1 MELFDILAI
10 VISLTAFFAYVNH
23 RFIGLPVTI
32 GVMVIA
38 LCVSLFLQIVDLFG
52 FHLGDEAER
61 WLSTID
67 FNTTLL
73 HGMLSYLLFAGSL
86 HVKLDDLQDQKWII
100 GLLAT
105 VGTLLSTFLVG
116 TITWWVLA
124 FLGISVPYIM
134 CLVFGS
140 LISPTDPIAVLSILK
155 NAKAP
160 KSLEVKIT
168 GESLFNDG
176 VGVVIFLVLAEI
188 AAGTQEPIPSHI
200 VGLFVQE
207 AVGGGAFGLVLGI
220 IGYRLLKS
228 IDQYQVE
235 VLITLGIVT
244 GGYALASTLHLSG
257 PIAIVVA
264 GLIIG
269 NQGREFAMSTQTRKH
284 LDGFWELIDEILNAV
299 LFVLIGLEVLVLTFT
314 QEYLFASLLLIP
326 LILLCRLFAIGVP
339 MTVMRQIREFTPN
352 AIWLMTWGGLR
363 GGISVALALSLP
375 ASTERDMIL
384 AITYAVVV
392 FSIIVQGLT
401 MEKLVKW
408 LAPHR

>member
-10 VISLTAFFAYVNH
+10 VLSLTAGFAYVNH

-38 LCVSLFLQIVDLFG
+38 LCVSLLLQIVDLFG
-52 FHLGDEAER
+52 FHLGNEAER

-67 FNTTLL
+67 FNATLL

-116 TITWWVLA
+116 TITWWLLA
-124 FLGISVPYIM
+124 LLGISLPYIM

-140 LISPTDPIAVLSILK
+140 LISPTDPIAVLGILK

-188 AAGTQEPIPSHI
+188 AAGIHEPTPIHI
-200 VGLFVQE
+200 AGMFVQE
-207 AVGGGAFGLVLGI
+207 ALGGAVFGLVLGM
-220 IGYRLLKS
+220 IGYELLKS

-235 VLITLGIVT
+235 VLITLGLVT

-269 NQGREFAMSTQTRKH
+269 NQGRKFAMSEQTRKH
-284 LDGFWELIDEILNAV
+284 LDGFWELMDEILNAV
-299 LFVLIGLEVLVLTFT
+299 LFVLIGLEVLILTFT

-326 LILLCRLFAIGVP
+326 LILLCRLFAIGLP
-339 MTVMRQIREFTPN
+339 MTVMRKVREFTPN

-375 ASTERDMIL
+375 ASKERDMIL
-384 AITYAVVV
+384 AITYAIVV
-392 FSIIVQGLT
+392 FSIVVQGLT

-408 LAPHR
+408 LVPPR

>member
-116 TITWWVLA
+116 TIAWWVLA
-124 FLGISVPYIM
+124 FLGISAPYIM

-188 AAGTQEPIPSHI
+188 AAGTQEPVPSHI
-200 VGLFVQE
+200 VGLFAQE

-228 IDQYQVE
+228 IDQYQVC
-235 VLITLGIVT
+235 LLYTSD
-244 GGYALASTLHLSG
+244 AA
-257 PIAIVVA
+257 
-264 GLIIG
+264 
-269 NQGREFAMSTQTRKH
+269 
-284 LDGFWELIDEILNAV
+284 DE
-299 LFVLIGLEVLVLTFT
+299 
-314 QEYLFASLLLIP
+314 
-326 LILLCRLFAIGVP
+326 
-339 MTVMRQIREFTPN
+339 
-352 AIWLMTWGGLR
+352 
-363 GGISVALALSLP
+363 
-375 ASTERDMIL
+375 
-384 AITYAVVV
+384 
-392 FSIIVQGLT
+392 
-401 MEKLVKW
+401 
-408 LAPHR
+408 

>member
-1 MELFDILAI
+1 
-10 VISLTAFFAYVNH
+10 
-23 RFIGLPVTI
+23 
-32 GVMVIA
+32 
-38 LCVSLFLQIVDLFG
+38 
-52 FHLGDEAER
+52 
-61 WLSTID
+61 
-67 FNTTLL
+67 
-73 HGMLSYLLFAGSL
+73 MLSYLLFAGSL

-116 TITWWVLA
+116 TITWWLLA
-124 FLGISVPYIM
+124 LLGISLPYIM

-140 LISPTDPIAVLSILK
+140 LISPTDPIAVLGILK

-188 AAGTQEPIPSHI
+188 AAGIHEPTPIHI
-200 VGLFVQE
+200 AGMFVQE
-207 AVGGGAFGLVLGI
+207 ALGGAVFGLVLGM
-220 IGYRLLKS
+220 IGYELLKS

-235 VLITLGIVT
+235 VLITLGLVT

-269 NQGREFAMSTQTRKH
+269 NQGRKFAMSEQTRKH
-284 LDGFWELIDEILNAV
+284 LDGFWELMDEILNAV
-299 LFVLIGLEVLVLTFT
+299 LFVLIGLEVLILTFT
-314 QEYLFASLLLIP
+314 QEYVFASLLLIP

-339 MTVMRQIREFTPN
+339 ITVMRKVREFTPN

-384 AITYAVVV
+384 AITYAIVV
-392 FSIIVQGLT
+392 FSIVVQGLT

-408 LAPHR
+408 LVPPR